1 MLLLLL
7 VTLEAGVTCEATLV
21 GRRRCGLPNLHALL
35 GPAADGDRA
44 GFVVHEWPDAWPQLT
59 KPRAERRQLDR
70 FRTDLKR
77 AGADRYTTV
86 AKGTDPPD
94 FIVTRAS
101 GGGQAGVEFTQ
112 LVLEDRAAAN
122 GLFQQVRAEALRYRA
137 EAFRHLHGHLVYL
150 AFDNAAGLPPASKA
164 GARSVVEALSAMRL
178 PASATWT
185 GTDMPDSVPAELQP
199 IELVPG
205 CRVAAAPF
213 ALPPPSLLFRRAG
226 IEFALAYTSKLTETS
241 AWAQLTR
248 LVESHDVPGVAD
260 LIVAS
265 SAPTAAGWSFP
276 SELIAVDL
284 VRSAAATR
292 SISTL
297 HIREVLLH
305 DWETRRIDV
314 FVPGT
319 PGLHTIAAGEQ

>member
-1 MLLLLL
+1 MLLLLP
-7 VTLEAGVTCEATLV
+7 VTLEAGFTCEATLV

-44 GFVVHEWPDAWPQLT
+44 GFIVHEWPDAWPQLT

-205 CRVAAAPF
+205 CRVAAAPL

-319 PGLHTIAAGEQ
+319 PSFHTIAAGEQ